1 MSTSAKHSL
10 EIGDKYPYDASD
22 QWSIDYPAAPPPPPI
37 DYAHRAARGIIA
49 DLTDRRSIKWGFKEI
64 DEDVRAE
71 IVASLAEIIREAVR
85 QDSAQ

>member
-1 MSTSAKHSL
+1 MSTDAQHSL
-10 EIGDKYPYDASD
+10 KIGDEYPYDAPD
-22 QWSIDYPAAPPPPPI
+22 QWSIDYPASPPPPPI
-37 DYAHRAARGIIA
+37 DYAHRAARGIVA
-49 DLTDRRSIKWGFKEI
+49 DLTDRRAIKLGFNEI